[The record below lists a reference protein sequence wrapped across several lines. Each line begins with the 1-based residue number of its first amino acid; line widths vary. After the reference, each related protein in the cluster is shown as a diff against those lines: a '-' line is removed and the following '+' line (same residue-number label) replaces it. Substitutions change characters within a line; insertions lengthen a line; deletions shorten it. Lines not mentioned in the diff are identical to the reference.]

1 MNLIVNPQ
9 NQELPAAEQMISAKP
24 DIKKIELTDAD
35 DFMVLACDGIWNF
48 MSSEA
53 VVKFVKARLDKGET
67 KLSKICEEVSREQ
80 SSYPMIPFLIH

>member
-1 MNLIVNPQ
+1 
-9 NQELPAAEQMISAKP
+9 MISALP

-53 VVKFVKARLDKGET
+53 VSPKGRVK
-67 KLSKICEEVSREQ
+67 
-80 SSYPMIPFLIH
+80 SSESLEMNYFPSP